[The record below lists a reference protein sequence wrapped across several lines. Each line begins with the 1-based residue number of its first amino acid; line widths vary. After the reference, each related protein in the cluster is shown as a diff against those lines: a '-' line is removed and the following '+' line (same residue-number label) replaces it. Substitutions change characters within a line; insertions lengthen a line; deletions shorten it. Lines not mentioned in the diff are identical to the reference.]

1 MKGSRRLL
9 AGFGKYFIVHHSWPP
24 KRGNDPF
31 PARGATPDT
40 FRVSA
45 RLCPHRTARIFDAM
59 ILNVSPSRTDRCLRE
74 SFAWVVVVS
83 LSCHILFLAGIV
95 GLTAAVYKSREYE
108 RPRTF
113 DLVKLSQI
121 FEVPPEPKSVA
132 LPKIKT
138 ATPKPVAPARP
149 AVPPKT
155 AAAIKEKMPVPG
167 EQKAAAQAE
176 PQPATAAPQAP
187 AADAPP
193 GAPEAQV
200 STDKVYEEGM
210 VDEPPVA
217 IKKPQAFYPPFVEDQ
232 GIQGTVRAQVTIDEK
247 GNVIEIKILS
257 SPHELLT
264 DEVMKAVSRWKYK
277 PGKFKG
283 VAVKVKNRPIE
294 IQFKLD

>member
-1 MKGSRRLL
+1 
-9 AGFGKYFIVHHSWPP
+9 
-24 KRGNDPF
+24 
-31 PARGATPDT
+31 
-40 FRVSA
+40 
-45 RLCPHRTARIFDAM
+45 LCPQRTARIFDAM
-59 ILNVSPSRTDRCLRE
+59 IISVSSSSADRFLRE
-74 SFAWVVVVS
+74 SFAPVLVVS
-83 LSCHILFLAGIV
+83 LFCHVLFLAGIV
-95 GLTAAVYKSREYE
+95 GLTKAVYKSREYE

-121 FEVPPEPKSVA
+121 FEVPPEPKMAA
-132 LPKIKT
+132 LPKL
-138 ATPKPVAPARP
+138 
-149 AVPPKT
+149 KT
-155 AAAIKEKMPVPG
+155 AAARTVAPAPAASPPKAAPVEETKLVPS
-167 EQKAAAQAE
+167 EQKTAAQAE
-176 PQPATAAPQAP
+176 PRPQPATAEPQVVIQ
-187 AADAPP
+187 
-193 GAPEAQV
+193 GAPDAQV

-232 GIQGTVRAQVTIDEK
+232 GIQGIVRAQVTIDEK